1 MTPPY
6 AALIVIA
13 STVILINY
21 RILFPALAGR
31 IVHRNRKGEQGKVV
45 AVIDGDTIKV
55 SIDGKV
61 QTVRYIG
68 INAPERG
75 QLGADEATQLNRRL
89 VMDKW
94 VRMEADQRDEDQ
106 YGRKLRYVWVG
117 RKLVN
122 RALYQRG
129 VVDIMAIKPNTKRIE
144 EIES

>member
-13 STVILINY
+13 SIVILINY

-45 AVIDGDTIKV
+45 DIIDGDTIKV
-55 SIDGKV
+55 DVDGKI

-75 QLGADEATQLNRRL
+75 QIGYEEATQHNRHL
-89 VMDKW
+89 VLGKW
-94 VRMEADQRDEDQ
+94 VRLEADKRDEDQ

-122 RALYQRG
+122 RTLYQQG

>member
-94 VRMEADQRDEDQ
+94 VRMEADQRDVT
-106 YGRKLRYVWVG
+106 KLLTFLIR
-117 RKLVN
+117 
-122 RALYQRG
+122 
-129 VVDIMAIKPNTKRIE
+129 IKNA
-144 EIES
+144 